1 MNVKQI
7 SVFLDNRPGTILEM
21 SKLFAQKQVNVK
33 AMTVMDANDF
43 TVVRL
48 IVDNVM
54 WASSVL
60 RDGGFITR
68 IREVVAAEVPFA
80 PDGLN
85 KVLTAIRDA
94 DVNIDYSYTVMSGKF
109 AASTCIILKVNDNV
123 KAVEALQSAGV
134 KIMTQEELSAL

>member
-1 MNVKQI
+1 MNVKQV

-21 SKLFAQKQVNVK
+21 SKLFAEKQVNVK
-33 AMTVMDANDF
+33 AMTVTDANDF

-68 IREVVAAEVPFA
+68 VREVVAAEVPFA
-80 PDGLN
+80 PGGLN

-94 DVNIDYSYTVMSGKF
+94 DVNIEYSYTVMSGKF
-109 AASTCIILKVNDNV
+109 AASTCIILKVSDNTR
-123 KAVEALQSAGV
+123 AVEALQSARV

>member
-21 SKLFAQKQVNVK
+21 SKIFADKQVIIK
-33 AMTVMDANDF
+33 AMTVTDANDF

-48 IVDNVM
+48 IVNNVM

-68 IREVVAAEVPFA
+68 IKEVVAVQVPNT

-85 KVLTAIRDA
+85 YVLEAIRNA
-94 DVNIDYSYTVMSGKF
+94 GVNIEYSYTVMSGKF
-109 AASTCIILKVNDNV
+109 AMSTCIILKVSDNL
-123 KAVEALQSAGV
+123 KAEEALTKAGI
-134 KIMTQEELSAL
+134 KIMTQEELSSI